1 MRNFL
6 YRIFNSK
13 KSFYF
18 NELNQLTKLLDD
30 CAEQLRLMVACPNA
44 DTRMDYY
51 RRIKEIE
58 RRGDQISY
66 AIFDELGHHIL
77 TPLRRE
83 DIHLLVQSIDD
94 IIDNINGSAK
104 RIAIYNPEK
113 ILIDVVELGRIIR
126 QDARTIH
133 HVTQYLHQIPT
144 HVKKIRSSYDLLHKL
159 ENRADDVYEAAIMKL
174 FEGTESSREIIKNKE
189 ILSELEHVT
198 DTADQ
203 FGKVLQT
210 IIVKYG

>member
-1 MRNFL
+1 
-6 YRIFNSK
+6 
-13 KSFYF
+13 
-18 NELNQLTKLLDD
+18 
-30 CAEQLRLMVACPNA
+30 MVACPNA

-58 RRGDQISY
+58 RHGDQISY
-66 AIFDELGHHIL
+66 TIFDRLGHHIL

-83 DIHLLVQSIDD
+83 DIHLLAQSIDN
-94 IIDNINGSAK
+94 IIDDINSSAK

-126 QDARTIH
+126 QDAHTIQNVAH
-133 HVTQYLHQIPT
+133 YLYRIPAHT
-144 HVKKIRSSYDLLHKL
+144 EKIRSSYDLLHKL

-189 ILSELEHVT
+189 ILSELEHAT
-198 DTADQ
+198 NTADQ

>member
-6 YRIFNSK
+6 YRILNSK

-77 TPLRRE
+77 PPLRRE
-83 DIHLLVQSIDD
+83 DIHLLAQSIDD

>member
-83 DIHLLVQSIDD
+83 DIHLLAQSIED

>member
-66 AIFDELGHHIL
+66 AIFDELGRHIL

-83 DIHLLVQSIDD
+83 DIHLLAQSIDD

>member
-1 MRNFL
+1 MRNLF
-6 YRIFNSK
+6 YRIIRVK

-18 NELNQLTKLLDD
+18 NELIQLAKLLDES
-30 CAEQLRLMVACPNA
+30 AEQLRLMVACSDA
-44 DTRMDYY
+44 DARMDYY
-51 RRIKEIE
+51 RRIKELE

-66 AIFDELGHHIL
+66 TIFDRLGHHLL

-83 DIHLLVQSIDD
+83 DIHLLAQNIDD
-94 IIDNINGSAK
+94 IIDEINSSAK

-133 HVTQYLHQIPT
+133 KVTHYLYRISAHT
-144 HVKKIRSSYDLLHKL
+144 ESIRSSYDLLHKL

-174 FEGTESSREIIKNKE
+174 FEGPDPNREIIKNKE

-198 DTADQ
+198 DAADH
-203 FGKVLQT
+203 FGKSLQAL
-210 IIVKYG
+210 IVKYG

>member
-1 MRNFL
+1 MRNLF
-6 YRIFNSK
+6 YRITGAK

-18 NELNQLTKLLDD
+18 NELIQLAKLLDD
-30 CAEQLRLMVACPNA
+30 SAEQLRLMVACSDA
-44 DTRMDYY
+44 DDRMDYY
-51 RRIKEIE
+51 RRIKELE

-66 AIFDELGHHIL
+66 TIFDRLGRHSL

-83 DIHLLVQSIDD
+83 DIHLLAQTIDD
-94 IIDNINGSAK
+94 IIDEINSSAK

-133 HVTQYLHQIPT
+133 KATHYLYQISAHT
-144 HVKKIRSSYDLLHKL
+144 ENIRSSYDLLHKL

-174 FEGTESSREIIKNKE
+174 FEGPDHSREIIKNKE

-198 DTADQ
+198 DAADH
-203 FGKVLQT
+203 FGKALQT
-210 IIVKYG
+210 LVVKYG